1 MASTLQEGR
10 VPEPAIWAGEPP
22 DDQGTQSPE
31 APAVRASFVRRL
43 AAFAIDSSLVF
54 GVVTSLL
61 AAGHA
66 SYETARL
73 VGSLSPV
80 LIFPL
85 YFAVA
90 EAVFGRTV
98 GKHWFGIEVRRSN
111 GSRPGAARLVGR
123 ELLRGAFW
131 AFLVVPFAVD
141 HLWALGSETRTLH
154 DRAADTIVVDSQP
167 SGTDR
172 RHRPLVWL
180 GIMLVPLALIG
191 YVTFETMRAP
201 GGPLGLQLPYSDDF
215 SGSCQWPQ
223 WSDATSA
230 GSCTAGEYRLLIKNP
245 TSQPIHSVVLR
256 LSRFNPVSAVTLS
269 SSMRLASPDPGT
281 LSPSAPV
288 AYGVEALASQT
299 GEPTKAYAFVVS
311 TGGDWAILCWDE
323 QTGGAQ
329 TFRAIAEG
337 RDASLQAPHPV
348 KVEGRIRN
356 TASGTSLVMLADGH
370 QLASTRDPN
379 GIGTYNGYA
388 LLGMSRVPVDIRFD
402 NFAASEPA
410 GR

>member
-111 GSRPGAARLVGR
+111 GSRPGTARLVGR
-123 ELLRGAFW
+123 EMLRGAFW
-131 AFLVVPFAVD
+131 AFLVIPFAVD
-141 HLWALGSETRTLH
+141 R
-154 DRAADTIVVDSQP
+154 Q
-167 SGTDR
+167 
-172 RHRPLVWL
+172 
-180 GIMLVPLALIG
+180 
-191 YVTFETMRAP
+191 
-201 GGPLGLQLPYSDDF
+201 
-215 SGSCQWPQ
+215 
-223 WSDATSA
+223 
-230 GSCTAGEYRLLIKNP
+230 
-245 TSQPIHSVVLR
+245 
-256 LSRFNPVSAVTLS
+256 LS
-269 SSMRLASPDPGT
+269 SHGWHESSPI
-281 LSPSAPV
+281 
-288 AYGVEALASQT
+288 
-299 GEPTKAYAFVVS
+299 GE
-311 TGGDWAILCWDE
+311 GDGL
-323 QTGGAQ
+323 
-329 TFRAIAEG
+329 
-337 RDASLQAPHPV
+337 LY
-348 KVEGRIRN
+348 
-356 TASGTSLVMLADGH
+356 M
-370 QLASTRDPN
+370 TRD
-379 GIGTYNGYA
+379 GLVA
-388 LLGMSRVPVDIRFD
+388 VLLPVGAGHYSLYIT
-402 NFAASEPA
+402 PA
-410 GR
+410 GNLG